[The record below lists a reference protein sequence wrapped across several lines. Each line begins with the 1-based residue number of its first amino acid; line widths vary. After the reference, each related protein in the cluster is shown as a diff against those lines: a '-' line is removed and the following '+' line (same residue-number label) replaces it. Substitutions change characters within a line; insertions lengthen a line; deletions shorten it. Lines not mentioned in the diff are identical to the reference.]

1 MSVEYDFDVIIVGGG
16 VAGTVCAYLLAKAD
30 HQVLLIER
38 GSEVGA
44 KNLSGGVLYCQVM
57 NQIFPDFIE
66 KAPLERKIT
75 KNILSFLSPTSAVN
89 LEYWDQRLAEP
100 VNAVS
105 VLRAKLDPWLAEQAE
120 NAGATIMPGMKVDEL
135 VCEDGKFCGVRAGE
149 DTVYGKVIVAAD
161 GVNSFL
167 AQYAGIRPQE
177 PLAHLGVGV
186 KSVIHLGEET
196 VKERFNLKEG
206 EGAAYQMVGDC
217 TQGVAGGGFLYTN
230 RDSVSVGIVAML
242 DDLKK
247 KQLSSS
253 ELHDHFL
260 KHPFIEPFLREG
272 KLLEYGCHLVAEG
285 GKAMQHGLV
294 HDGLV
299 LIGDAAGFTLNTGFT
314 IRGMDLAAGSAQAA
328 ASAIDAALKA
338 ENYSASSLG
347 KYLENYQSTFVG
359 KDMETFAKAPQFLHN
374 QELYGQVG
382 ELAADTLHGIY
393 NLDTTPRRRL
403 LPVARAALKKSPL
416 SIRRLVKLG
425 LQAVRSI

>member
-16 VAGTVCAYLLAKAD
+16 VAGTVCAYLLAKEG
-30 HQVLLIER
+30 HEVLLIER

-44 KNLSGGVLYCQVM
+44 KNLSGGVFYCQVM

-66 KAPLERKIT
+66 KAPVERKIT
-75 KNILSFLSPTSAVN
+75 KNILSFLNPTSAVN
-89 LEYWDQRLAEP
+89 VEYWDQRLAEP

-120 NAGATIMPGMKVDEL
+120 AAGATIMPGMKVDEL
-135 VCEDGKFCGVRAGE
+135 VREDGKFCGVRAGE
-149 DTVYGKVIVAAD
+149 DTVYAKVIVAAD

-177 PLAHLGVGV
+177 PLSHLGVGV
-186 KSVIHLGEET
+186 KSVIRLGQET
-196 VKERFNLKEG
+196 IEERFNLQEG
-206 EGAAYQMVGDC
+206 EGVAYQMVGDC

-253 ELHDHFL
+253 DLHDHFL
-260 KHPFIEPFLREG
+260 KHPFIEPFLRGG
-272 KLLEYGCHLVAEG
+272 KLIEYGCHLVAEG
-285 GKAMQHGLV
+285 GKTMQHGLV

-328 ASAIDAALKA
+328 ASAIDTALKA
-338 ENYSASSLG
+338 ENYRASSLN
-347 KYLENYQSTFVG
+347 KYLENYQTSFVG
-359 KDMETFAKAPQFLHN
+359 KDMETFARAPQFLHN
-374 QELYGQVG
+374 QELYGRVG
-382 ELAADTLHGIY
+382 ELAADALHGVY
-393 NLDTTPRRRL
+393 NLDTTPRKRL
-403 LPVARAALKKSPL
+403 LPVAKVALKKSPL
-416 SIRRLVKLG
+416 SVRRLVKLG

>member
-16 VAGTVCAYLLAKAD
+16 IAGTVCAYLLAKAD

-44 KNLSGGVLYCQVM
+44 KNLSGGVFYCQIM
-57 NQIFPDFIE
+57 NQIFPEFIE
-66 KAPLERKIT
+66 KAPVERKIT
-75 KNILSFLSPTSAVN
+75 KNIMSFLNSKSAVN

-120 NAGATIMPGMKVDEL
+120 EAGATIMPGMKVDEL
-135 VCEDGKFCGVRAGE
+135 VREDGKFCGVRAGE

-186 KSVIHLGEET
+186 KSVIQLGEET
-196 VKERFNLKEG
+196 VKERFNLQAG

-260 KHPFIEPFLREG
+260 QHPFIEPFLRGG
-272 KLLEYGCHLVAEG
+272 KLIEYGCHLVAEG
-285 GKAMQHGLV
+285 GKTMQHGLV
-294 HDGLV
+294 YDGLV

-328 ASAIDAALKA
+328 ASAIDTALKA
-338 ENYSASSLG
+338 ENYSASSLNR
-347 KYLENYQSTFVG
+347 YLENYQETFVG
-359 KDMETFAKAPQFLHN
+359 QDMDTFARAPQFLHN

-382 ELAADTLHGIY
+382 QLAADTLQGIY
-393 NLDTTPRRRL
+393 NLDTTPRKRL

-416 SIRRLVKLG
+416 SMRQLIKLG

>member
-16 VAGTVCAYLLAKAD
+16 VAGTVCAYLLAKQG

-44 KNLSGGVLYCQVM
+44 KNLSGGVFYCQVM

-66 KAPLERKIT
+66 KAPVERKIT
-75 KNILSFLSPTSAVN
+75 KNILSFLNPTSAVN
-89 LEYWDQRLAEP
+89 LDYWDQRLAEP

-120 NAGATIMPGMKVDEL
+120 AAGATIMPGMKVDEL
-135 VCEDGKFCGVRAGE
+135 VREDGKFCGVRAGE
-149 DTVYGKVIVAAD
+149 DTVYGKIIVAAD

-167 AQYAGIRPQE
+167 AQYAGIRPKE
-177 PLAHLGVGV
+177 PLDHLGVGV
-186 KSVIHLGEET
+186 KSVIQLGEET
-196 VKERFNLKEG
+196 LKERFNLQEG

-230 RDSVSVGIVAML
+230 RDSVSIGIVAML

-260 KHPFIEPFLREG
+260 QHPYIEPFLRGG

-285 GKAMQHGLV
+285 GKSMQNGLV
-294 HDGLV
+294 HDGLL
-299 LIGDAAGFTLNTGFT
+299 LIGDAAGFILNTGFT

-328 ASAIDAALKA
+328 ASAIDAA
-338 ENYSASSLG
+338 
-347 KYLENYQSTFVG
+347 
-359 KDMETFAKAPQFLHN
+359 
-374 QELYGQVG
+374 
-382 ELAADTLHGIY
+382 
-393 NLDTTPRRRL
+393 
-403 LPVARAALKKSPL
+403 
-416 SIRRLVKLG
+416 
-425 LQAVRSI
+425 

>member
-16 VAGTVCAYLLAKAD
+16 VAGTVCAYLLAKEG
-30 HQVLLIER
+30 HEVLLIER

-44 KNLSGGVLYCQVM
+44 KNLSGGVFYCQVM

-75 KNILSFLSPTSAVN
+75 KNILSFLNPKSAVN

-120 NAGATIMPGMKVDEL
+120 EVGATIMPGMKVDSL
-135 VCEDGKFCGVRAGE
+135 VREDGKFCGVRAGE

-177 PLAHLGVGV
+177 PLSHLGVGV
-186 KSVIHLGEET
+186 KSVIQLGEET
-196 VKERFNLKEG
+196 VKERFNLQEG

-230 RDSVSVGIVAML
+230 RDSVSVGIVVML

-260 KHPFIEPFLREG
+260 KHPFIEPFLRGG
-272 KLLEYGCHLVAEG
+272 KLIEYGCHLVAEG

-294 HDGLV
+294 HDGLI
-299 LIGDAAGFTLNTGFT
+299 LIGDASGFTLNTGFT

-328 ASAIDAALKA
+328 ANAIDTALRA
-338 ENYSASSLG
+338 ENFSASSLN
-347 KYLENYQSTFVG
+347 KYLENYQTSFVG
-359 KDMETFAKAPQFLHN
+359 KDMETFARAPQFLHN
-374 QELYGQVG
+374 QELYGQLG
-382 ELAADTLHGIY
+382 ELAGDTLHGIY
-393 NLDTTPRRRL
+393 NLDTTPRKRL
-403 LPVARAALKKSPL
+403 LPVAKAALKKSPL
-416 SIRRLVKLG
+416 SVRRLVKLG